1 LPQTRTRPSPAST
14 ALPLWHRLRSICHS
28 KGRGPL
34 HPPWPGTD
42 PLQSPHQAGAGPIG
56 ITRWP
61 PRSTAAPTE
70 TLGDG
75 QWIRRRR

>member
-34 HPPWPGTD
+34 HPPRPGPD
-42 PLQSPHQAGAGPIG
+42 PLNPRTKQAPARSALRAG
-56 ITRWP
+56 R
-61 PRSTAAPTE
+61 
-70 TLGDG
+70 LG
-75 QWIRRRR
+75 RRPLRLKP